1 MAVIQANF
9 CVLFYMID
17 IPIFNNNILV
27 GYATMFTILS
37 CLQLMLDVEIDTDT
51 VCQNAQIYRILNRG
65 R

>member
-27 GYATMFTILS
+27 GYATMFTILP

>member
-27 GYATMFTILS
+27 GYATMFTILPY
-37 CLQLMLDVEIDTDT
+37 LQLMLDVEIDTDT